1 MTRARLLL
9 LIVLLTAAA
18 AAAARR
24 ADREIP
30 PAPTAS
36 RRSSSELFLQAAALV
51 RDRTAVPLTEEE
63 VVDDSLEGMLSR
75 LDPHSSYYGPEVY
88 KELLEDQ
95 EGKFHGLGMLVT
107 KPSPS
112 APLLVVSPIPDTP
125 AARAGLRAGDVILE
139 IDQQPTAKMTTRE
152 AVRKLKGPAG
162 TAVTLTVGRGS
173 APPQSYTLK
182 RAPIP
187 KHTVPFSFLLEEG
200 VGYVKVNTF
209 GQTTVDELKENL
221 GTLVRSGA
229 RAVVLDLRDNPG
241 GSLPA
246 AIGVASLFLRE
257 GQEVVSVRGRRLGQV
272 RRFVAED
279 EGPYVS
285 LPLVVLVNRGS
296 ASASEIVAGAL
307 QDHDRASVVGERTWG
322 KGLVQTVTPL
332 ERGAAAITTAR
343 YYTPSGRS
351 IQRDFSRSRDAYYF
365 PDQQPEGLAA
375 GGPAAGAP
383 SNTDAGRAVF
393 GGGGITPDTAVEPGK
408 IPELGVRLEMRR
420 AYLDFVSR
428 KIESGLTPARVS
440 SPEFLAE
447 FKAGLQEEHFTD
459 AEWAASEDYSRR
471 ALLREY
477 RTMTQ
482 GQGEAYQA
490 MAPLD
495 LPLQKAA
502 ELLRAAAARKAA

>member
-1 MTRARLLL
+1 MMRARLLL
-9 LIVLLTAAA
+9 LIALLTAAA
-18 AAAARR
+18 AVAARR
-24 ADREIP
+24 ADRDTPQP
-30 PAPTAS
+30 PALS
-36 RRSSSELFLQAAALV
+36 RRAATDLFLQTAALV
-51 RDRTAVPLTEEE
+51 RDRAASPLTEEE
-63 VVDDSLEGMLSR
+63 LIDGSLEGMLSR
-75 LDPHSSYYGPEVY
+75 LDPHSGYYGPEVY

-139 IDQQPTAKMTTRE
+139 IDQQPTAKMQTRE

-173 APPQSYTLK
+173 SPPQSYTLK

-200 VGYVKVNTF
+200 IGYVKVNTF
-209 GQTTVDELKENL
+209 GQTTVDELKGHL
-221 GTLVRSGA
+221 QDLVRDGA
-229 RAVVLDLRDNPG
+229 RSFVLDLRDNPG

-246 AIGVASLFLRE
+246 AIGVASLFLKD

-279 EGPYVS
+279 EGPYVA
-285 LPLVVLVNRGS
+285 LPLVVLVNRSS

-307 QDHDRASVVGERTWG
+307 QDHDRATVLGERTWG

-351 IQRDFSRSRDAYYF
+351 IQRDYSRSRDAYYF
-365 PDQQPEGLAA
+365 PDQQPEGMA
-375 GGPAAGAP
+375 AAGA
-383 SNTDAGRAVF
+383 SAGAAANTDAGRTVF
-393 GGGGITPDTAVEPGK
+393 GGGGIAPDTAVEPGK
-408 IPELGVRLEMRR
+408 IPELGIRLEQHR

-428 KIESGLTPARVS
+428 KIESGLTAQRVS

-447 FKAGLQEEHFTD
+447 FKAGLQDEHFTD
-459 AEWAASEDYSRR
+459 AEWAASEDYSRK
-471 ALLREY
+471 ALVREF

-502 ELLRAAAARKAA
+502 ELLRPAAAKKAA